1 MDKWAV
7 SSMQRGATSAFT
19 SARTPTW
26 FPPAS
31 VAEGDKEL
39 FGVDKDEFPPN
50 FWIPPRL
57 KDKSAELIEVSA
69 NLYLRAIV
77 VLCTSL
83 THSPTHSRSRFSLSP
98 VLPLY
103 CCML

>member
-1 MDKWAV
+1 
-7 SSMQRGATSAFT
+7 MQRGATSAFT

-69 NLYLRAIV
+69 NL
-77 VLCTSL
+77 
-83 THSPTHSRSRFSLSP
+83 SRSHLTSAPSSFSVP
-98 VLPLY
+98 H
-103 CCML
+103 